1 MAAQFDV
8 ALLSGSSP
16 RRFADDRTRTGAL
29 CEIWLEEG
37 VFGKQQ
43 VWLLSETNSL
53 CQFDLEAQPPHH

>member
-1 MAAQFDV
+1 MAAQFDG

-16 RRFADDRTRTGAL
+16 CCFAADRTRTGAL
-29 CEIWLEEG
+29 CEIRLEEG
-37 VFGKQQ
+37 AFGKQK